1 MAHERMLAEL
11 DRRREAA
18 KAMGGAK
25 KLAKRREQ
33 GQLNAQERLDALIDT
48 GSFFE
53 VGLLGQ
59 SGMFEAD
66 ADSTPRDG
74 KITGFARIDGRDVG
88 VVVNDFTTKG
98 ASTSLTNSRKIGYIR
113 KT

>member
-48 GSFFE
+48 GQ
-53 VGLLGQ
+53 LLRGRVARPIGHVR
-59 SGMFEAD
+59 SGC
-66 ADSTPRDG
+66 G
-74 KITGFARIDGRDVG
+74 
-88 VVVNDFTTKG
+88 
-98 ASTSLTNSRKIGYIR
+98 
-113 KT
+113 